1 MVEKDLLNQTITLK
15 DGRKLGYAEFGNLE
29 GKPLF
34 YFHGHGS
41 SRLEPKMYN
50 LENIKDKVHIIGVD
64 RPGFGLSDFS
74 NKHSLLS
81 WPDDVAEL
89 ADSLNINKFSVL
101 GCSGGAPFALSCAYK
116 IPDRLISCGIGS
128 GLGPI
133 KLGIDD
139 MAKNNR
145 KELIM
150 AQKNP
155 KRLKFVFKLI
165 VKFLNKLKQKPI
177 EEVSKK
183 LLKRGKNLPEPD
195 RKYFEDTDN
204 CSLYLELMGESLRQG
219 IAGPSHESILFA
231 SPWGFELKDISPDL
245 KIKSWHGKLDTSVPL
260 RMAKAMCNEIP
271 NCEMKVYDNLGHLSS
286 AITNIEEIINN
297 LIS

>member
-15 DGRKLGYAEFGNLE
+15 DGRKLGYAEFGSVN

-50 LENIKDKVHIIGVD
+50 IDNIRDKVRLIGVD

-74 NKHSLLS
+74 HNHSLLS
-81 WPDDVAEL
+81 WPDDIAEL

-101 GCSGGAPFALSCAYK
+101 GGSGGAPFTLACAYK
-116 IPDRLISCGIGS
+116 IPNRIVSCGIVS

-133 KLGIDD
+133 KYGIED

-145 KELIM
+145 KELEM

-155 KRLKFVFKLI
+155 KRLNFVFKLI
-165 VKFLNKLKQKPI
+165 VKFLNKLKRMDI
-177 EEVSKK
+177 EAVKQK
-183 LLKRGKNLPEPD
+183 LLKRGKNLPEAD
-195 RKYFEDTDN
+195 KKYFEDTDN
-204 CSLYLELMGESLRQG
+204 CSLYLELMEDSLRQG
-219 IAGPSHESILFA
+219 ISGPSHESILFA

-260 RMAKAMCNEIP
+260 RMAKAMCSEIP

-286 AITNIEEIINN
+286 AITNIEEVINS

>member
-15 DGRKLGYAEFGNLE
+15 DARKLGYAEFGSVN

-41 SRLEPKMYN
+41 SRLEPKMYI
-50 LENIKDKVHIIGVD
+50 LENIKDTVHIIGVD
-64 RPGFGLSDFS
+64 RPGFGLSDFRP
-74 NKHSLLS
+74 NHSILN
-81 WPDDVAEL
+81 WPDDIAEL
-89 ADSLNINKFSVL
+89 ADALNIDKFSVL
-101 GCSGGAPFALSCAYK
+101 GASGGAPFTLACAYR
-116 IPDRLISCGIGS
+116 IPDRLVSCGIVS

-133 KLGIDD
+133 KLGIED

-145 KELIM
+145 KELEM
-150 AQKNP
+150 ARDHP
-155 KRLKFVFKLI
+155 KRLNFIFKLI
-165 VKFLNKLKQKPI
+165 LKFLNKLKQKPI
-177 EEVSKK
+177 EEVKKK

-219 IAGPSHESILFA
+219 ITGPSHESILFA
-231 SPWGFELKDISPDL
+231 SPWGFELKDISNDL

-271 NCEMKVYDNLGHLSS
+271 NCEMKLYDNLGHLSS
-286 AITNIEEIINN
+286 AITNIEEIITI